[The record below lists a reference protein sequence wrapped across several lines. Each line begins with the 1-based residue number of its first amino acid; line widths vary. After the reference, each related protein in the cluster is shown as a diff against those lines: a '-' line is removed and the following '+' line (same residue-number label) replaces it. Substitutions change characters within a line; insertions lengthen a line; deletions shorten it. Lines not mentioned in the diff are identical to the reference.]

1 MEREKQ
7 RANLLFYRHRSN
19 LSQSQLATKGNIPIK
34 ALQAYESGQ
43 RDLNGAKLST
53 ILKLCLALDCRIQD
67 LLTDEET
74 LTLLAEYE

>member
-1 MEREKQ
+1 MENENSKS
-7 RANLLFYRHRSN
+7 NLQFYRQRSL
-19 LSQSQLATKGNIPIK
+19 LSQSQLASK
-34 ALQAYESGQ
+34 AGVNVNVLRQYEQGK